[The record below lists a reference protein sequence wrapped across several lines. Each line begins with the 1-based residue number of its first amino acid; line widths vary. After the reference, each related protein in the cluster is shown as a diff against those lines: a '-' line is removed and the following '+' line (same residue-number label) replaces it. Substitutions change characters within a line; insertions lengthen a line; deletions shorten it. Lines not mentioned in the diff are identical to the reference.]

1 MKTITED
8 RMTECRED
16 QRDEATMSEF
26 RRRLRLSTSR
36 SLASRPSE
44 RGVALIITLILLAV
58 VTFMAL
64 TFLAVSRRERN
75 AVTTTTDTASAQ
87 LAADDALASA
97 EGQIV
102 ANTLATTNPYNFGLL
117 VSTNYINPSGFWTG
131 VASLTN
137 VNYYYPNGNPAD
149 VANRFSA
156 EPGQFVLPPARA
168 GFYEQSRHAPAWKT
182 VSTST

>member
-1 MKTITED
+1 MKIKPTFNI
-8 RMTECRED
+8 
-16 QRDEATMSEF
+16 QH
-26 RRRLRLSTSR
+26 STSNSEGIR
-36 SLASRPSE
+36 SGNAWSFDVGRWELKVECSPFSRHPS
-44 RGVALIITLILLAV
+44 RVTRHSHGVALIITLILLAV

-87 LAADDALASA
+87 LAADDALAAA

-131 VASLTN
+131 
-137 VNYYYPNGNPAD
+137 
-149 VANRFSA
+149 
-156 EPGQFVLPPARA
+156 
-168 GFYEQSRHAPAWKT
+168 
-182 VSTST
+182 